1 MLAYLL
7 KMKRASPPAVRWL
20 IAGLLLA
27 AGSTAAA
34 ALWVLWLP
42 DVSGLKTRPPA
53 TTAYIELRKRQA
65 AAKGRKLDLRWAWVP
80 AGAISENLKRAV
92 VTAEDDEFWRHDGV
106 DWAAIRAAYE
116 RNRKAGRFAAGGST
130 ITMQLARN
138 LYLSPSKNPL
148 RKAKEILIARRLER
162 ELGKR
167 RVLELYLNVVEW
179 GKGVFG
185 CEAAARAYFGK
196 ACADLTHE
204 EAVAMAVVLPNP
216 RRWNPAKRGPYVERN
231 SARIMGRM
239 AAADR
244 ERAAAAGEAASA
256 HAEAESEA
264 DAELDA
270 GADDDSIIEP
280 EIYSA
285 STTVNSS
292 TGSVPGENGRKP
304 PMLE

>member
-1 MLAYLL
+1 MRSARPTRPAHWLL
-7 KMKRASPPAVRWL
+7 
-20 IAGLLLA
+20 AGLLLA
-27 AGSTAAA
+27 SSCAFLA
-34 ALWVLWLP
+34 ALWVVWLP
-42 DVSGLKTRPPA
+42 DVSPLKKNPPK

-65 AAKGRKLDLRWAWVP
+65 KAAGRKLDLRWTWVP
-80 AGAISENLKRAV
+80 SGSISENLKRAV

-106 DWAAIRAAYE
+106 EWSAIRSAYE

-167 RVLELYLNVVEW
+167 RILELYLNVVEW

-185 CEAAARAYFGK
+185 CEAAARVYFGIS
-196 ACADLTHE
+196 CAELSYE

-231 SARIMGRM
+231 SARIMGRI

-244 ERAAAAGEAASA
+244 ARAAAAGAAAAEAAP
-256 HAEAESEA
+256 E
-264 DAELDA
+264 DA
-270 GADDDSIIEP
+270 GTDAPEDPGEYDDAGVEP
-280 EIYSA
+280 AVYSG

-292 TGSVPGENGRKP
+292 TGSALSE
-304 PMLE
+304 